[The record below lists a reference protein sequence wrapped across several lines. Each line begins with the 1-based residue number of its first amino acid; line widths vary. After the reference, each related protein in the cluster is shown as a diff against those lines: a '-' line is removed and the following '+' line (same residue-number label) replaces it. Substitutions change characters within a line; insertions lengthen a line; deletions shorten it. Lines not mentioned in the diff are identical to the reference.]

1 MKFAYGI
8 LATWFLFSLCNG
20 VEFEPLPPGADTKPV
35 DLGVKT
41 IQQTFARAVDTK
53 SLLRASNV
61 VIPLPNAGKID
72 IPLQYDSLPSD
83 KPFPPSSFSS
93 GGYKDVDMVLTSKD
107 DITVGTINTVNGTY
121 IIRPAPNAPGIVV
134 IGQVDSESLPPEG
147 HPSNTI
153 LPPSYDQAFDTLPI
167 IDNPTADKHSIV
179 DVLLLYTNKSKRL
192 AGSAKAIELVIQN
205 AIDWTNSAYA
215 NSKIVH
221 RVRTAAIKQIP
232 YDETKDMSRDLD
244 FLRRDQRVQKLRED
258 HGADLIALVR
268 DNTAGYCGLGYV
280 LMNPKGQSN
289 LCVSTA
295 AYQCLPSTLAH
306 EMGHNMGSVH
316 DEASSQGKEGITP
329 YSFGYRHCIDNGFR
343 TVMGYACRGGYNR
356 IPYFSNPA
364 VSYRGLV
371 TGTPTANNFRSLT
384 TYMQVVAQYRK
395 AVPNNRTNAPT
406 PDPGG
411 YAYQIGQ
418 SLLVNL
424 LCATLV
430 GGVFMK

>member
-107 DITVGTINTVNGTY
+107 NITVGTINTVNGTY
-121 IIRPAPNAPGIVV
+121 IIRPAPDAPGIVV
-134 IGQVDSESLPPEG
+134 VGQVDSESLPLEG
-147 HPSNTI
+147 HPKDSSTI
-153 LPPSYDQAFDTLPI
+153 PPSHDQAFDTLPI
-167 IDNPTADKHSIV
+167 IENPTAAQGSIV
-179 DVLLLYTNKSKRL
+179 DVLLLYTEKAKNI
-192 AGSAKAIELVIQN
+192 AGSAEAIELVIQN
-205 AIDWTNSAYA
+205 AMDWTNTAYT

-232 YDETKDMSRDLD
+232 YDETKDMASDLD
-244 FLRRDQRVQKLRED
+244 FLRKDEKVQKLRED

-306 EMGHNMGSVH
+306 EMGHNMGSLH
-316 DEASSQGKEGITP
+316 DEASSGGNEGITP
-329 YSFGYRHCIDNGFR
+329 YSFGYR
-343 TVMGYACRGGYNR
+343 
-356 IPYFSNPA
+356 
-364 VSYRGLV
+364 
-371 TGTPTANNFRSLT
+371 FRSKT
-384 TYMQVVAQYRK
+384 NKFAQ
-395 AVPNNRTNAPT
+395 
-406 PDPGG
+406 
-411 YAYQIGQ
+411 
-418 SLLVNL
+418 
-424 LCATLV
+424 TLR
-430 GGVFMK
+430 